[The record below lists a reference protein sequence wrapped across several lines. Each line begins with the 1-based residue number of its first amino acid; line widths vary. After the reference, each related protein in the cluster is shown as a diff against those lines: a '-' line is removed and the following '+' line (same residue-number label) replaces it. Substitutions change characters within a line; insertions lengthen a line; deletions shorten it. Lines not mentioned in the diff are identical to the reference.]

1 MSAPL
6 PIDEL
11 NALRGFFQTGT
22 TRPYN
27 WRREQLQRLYEV
39 VTANETA
46 IQQALYADLKKGPEE
61 SYATETGLVLSEI
74 RHTLKHL
81 ARWMRPRRVRT
92 NLVNLP
98 ASSTIYQDPL
108 GVILIIAPWNYPFQL
123 SVVPLAAAIAAG
135 NTVVLKPSEWAPATA
150 VLLEKLITE
159 NFPPE
164 LVRVVQGD
172 GAAVVP
178 AMLRNFR
185 FDHIFFTGSVAVGRS
200 IYQLAA
206 EKLTP
211 VTLELGGKSPAV
223 VAEDADL
230 AVAARR
236 IIVGKFTN
244 AGQTCIAPDYLLV
257 HANIRDRFVPML
269 QDTITRFYGAQP
281 EQSSDYGR
289 IINEKRFDTL
299 VNYLSHGRIL
309 TGGNYDQQ
317 TLYIAPTLLTN
328 LSSDAA
334 IMRDEIFGPLLPIFT
349 YRTTAEAMD
358 FVRRHPDPL
367 AFYLFTSSREQER
380 QWVDKIPFGGGC
392 INNADWHF
400 TNPYLPFGG
409 VGNSGVGAYHGKYSF
424 ERFSHPKPLLRSST
438 FIDPTI
444 KYPPFR
450 GKLKWFKFFLK

>member
-1 MSAPL
+1 MKIS
-6 PIDEL
+6 IDEL

-22 TRPYN
+22 TRPYA
-27 WRREQLQRLYEV
+27 WRREQLQRLYNV
-39 VTANETA
+39 VATNETA

-150 VLLEKLITE
+150 ALLEKLITE
-159 NFPPE
+159 IFPPE

-172 GAAVVP
+172 GTAVVP
-178 AMLRNFR
+178 AMLRDFR

-309 TGGNYDQQ
+309 AGGNYDQQ

-328 LSSDAA
+328 LSPDAA

-380 QWVDKIPFGGGC
+380 QWVEKIPFGGGC

-424 ERFSHPKPLLRSST
+424 ERFSHLKPLLRSST
-438 FIDPTI
+438 FIDPAI